1 MIASFKYISSNSP
14 VHRLDPRTK
23 IVMLLCAAFT
33 AAALRDL
40 RALLVLLGAAIVY
53 YALARLPWRATRTAW
68 MFFLFFIVVV
78 VGVNMLIAG
87 SGSGGEDTSV
97 VLARL
102 PLGITITWQNVIEAL
117 SIMCRMLVGAF
128 MAIPITFTIPP
139 TRFGVAFRGL
149 GLNDRIAFAV
159 DLAIRLVPTYA
170 ADFRSTIDA
179 QRARGFEVDR
189 LRGGIFERVRRLAPL
204 TVPVTMTAIMSGEDI
219 TNALDMRGFGLRP
232 RTWLHARPLRLVDW
246 ALIVLSLGV
255 LLAGV
260 AWRAVGGGALW
271 VPPYPW

>member
-1 MIASFKYISSNSP
+1 MIATFQYIASDSP

-23 IVMLLCAAFT
+23 IIMLLCAAFT

-40 RALLVLLGAAIVY
+40 RALAALLALAIVY
-53 YALARLPWRATRTAW
+53 YSLARLPWRATRTAW
-68 MFFLFFIVVV
+68 TFFLFFIVVV
-78 VGVNMLIAG
+78 VSVNTLIAG
-87 SGSGGEDTSV
+87 SGGRSDDSV
-97 VLARL
+97 VLLQL
-102 PLGITITWQNVIEAL
+102 PLGIRITWQNVIEAL

-179 QRARGFEVDR
+179 QRARGFEVDK
-189 LRGGIFERVRRLAPL
+189 LRGGIFERLRRLAPL

-232 RTWLHARPLRLVDW
+232 RTWLHARPLGLVDW
-246 ALIVLSLGV
+246 ALIVFSVGV
-255 LLAGV
+255 LVAGV

-271 VPPYPW
+271 LPPFPF